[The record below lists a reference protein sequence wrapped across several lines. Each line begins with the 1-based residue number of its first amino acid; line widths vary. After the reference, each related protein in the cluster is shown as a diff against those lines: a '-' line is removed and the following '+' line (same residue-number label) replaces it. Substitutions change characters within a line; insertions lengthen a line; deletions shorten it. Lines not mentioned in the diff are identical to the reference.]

1 MVQMAEVPTWVHRR
15 GVCCIICSCF
25 RGSGKKVTTSVVCS
39 LVFDEMAIRKHVEW
53 NGTKFVG
60 YVDVG
65 TDIDDDSVPITTEAL
80 VFMVVSLNSSW
91 KVPTGYFF
99 IDGLNGDERAS
110 LINPCLLKLHDIGVV
125 ISSVTCD
132 GPSCNFAMFAS
143 LGVEL
148 KPPDIK
154 AYFPHPADSSSKVF
168 MVLDACHMLKLVRN
182 CLASYG
188 ILKDWNVDKVNWN
201 YNEQLHKLQES
212 EGLTLGNKMRSANI
226 QWIKQKMKVNLAAQ
240 TLSSSVVDAI
250 QFCSEY
256 LTLSQFKGCEAT
268 VSFLRMIDRL
278 FDILN
283 SRNPFGKGY
292 KAPLRPAN
300 ESSWHPFL
308 DKATAYLLSLKNA
321 ANEPMY
327 ATKRKTVFLG
337 LLCTISSVQSMYSE
351 YVARECASM
360 KYLLTYKF
368 SQDHLE
374 LFFGAIRA
382 SYGRNNN
389 PTV

>member
-1 MVQMAEVPTWVHRR
+1 MDKTKNE
-15 GVCCIICSCF
+15 GKL
-25 RGSGKKVTTSVVCS
+25 GS
-39 LVFDEMAIRKHVEW
+39 
-53 NGTKFVG
+53 
-60 YVDVG
+60 
-65 TDIDDDSVPITTEAL
+65 P
-80 VFMVVSLNSSW
+80 NS
-91 KVPTGYFF
+91 
-99 IDGLNGDERAS
+99 
-110 LINPCLLKLHDIGVV
+110 
-125 ISSVTCD
+125 
-132 GPSCNFAMFAS
+132 
-143 LGVEL
+143 
-148 KPPDIK
+148 
-154 AYFPHPADSSSKVF
+154 
-168 MVLDACHMLKLVRN
+168 
-182 CLASYG
+182 
-188 ILKDWNVDKVNWN
+188 
-201 YNEQLHKLQES
+201 
-212 EGLTLGNKMRSANI
+212 
-226 QWIKQKMKVNLAAQ
+226 
-240 TLSSSVVDAI
+240 SSSVADAI